1 MRINYVEQHCGRMC
15 AGYLLRRRQGKK
27 NKKRGHKN
35 EEEQQE
41 QDEQEQ
47 KGEELQKR
55 FEKEREDRRTRL
67 SRQKTL
73 FTGTLF
79 AAFIKN
85 LHMEIV
91 YYSVKYLRGTH
102 LLRECSVYA

>member
-1 MRINYVEQHCGRMC
+1 MC

-55 FEKEREDRRTRL
+55 FEEAEDRKAKKDKIF
-67 SRQKTL
+67 KTENT
-73 FTGTLF
+73 FYR
-79 AAFIKN
+79 N
-85 LHMEIV
+85 IV
-91 YYSVKYLRGTH
+91 CR
-102 LLRECSVYA
+102 VY